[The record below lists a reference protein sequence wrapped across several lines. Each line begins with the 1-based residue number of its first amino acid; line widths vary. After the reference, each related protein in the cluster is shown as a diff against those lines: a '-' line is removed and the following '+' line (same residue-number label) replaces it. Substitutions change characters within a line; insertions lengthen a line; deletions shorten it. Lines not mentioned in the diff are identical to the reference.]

1 MDSVQAILDE
11 IHPGIDYQNE
21 TALIDDGL
29 LDSFNVIAIVTE
41 LNYRFN
47 IKISVGDLNR
57 ENFNSMQAIQ
67 ALVERHKQAEA
78 GG

>member
-1 MDSVQAILDE
+1 MTDMLQEILQE
-11 IHPGIDYQNE
+11 IHPGIDYQHE

-41 LNYRFN
+41 LNGRFG
-47 IKISVGDLNR
+47 IRISISDLEP

-67 ALVERHKQAEA
+67 ALVERHRQKQSR
-78 GG
+78 

>member
-1 MDSVQAILDE
+1 MDSVQEILEE

-41 LNYRFN
+41 LNNRFN
-47 IKISVGDLNR
+47 IRISISDL
-57 ENFNSMQAIQ
+57 EPATLNSIQAII
-67 ALVERHKQAEA
+67 ALVERHRA
-78 GG
+78 GTTD

>member
-1 MDSVQAILDE
+1 MLDTLQEILEE
-11 IHPGIDYQNE
+11 IHPGIDYKNE

-41 LNYRFN
+41 LNNKFGIR
-47 IKISVGDLNR
+47 ISISDLEP

-67 ALVERHKQAEA
+67 ALVERHRQKKSR
-78 GG
+78 

>member
-1 MDSVQAILDE
+1 MDTIQEILEE

-41 LNYRFN
+41 LNNRFR
-47 IKISVGDLNR
+47 IKISISDL
-57 ENFNSMQAIQ
+57 EPKNFNSMQAMH
-67 ALVERHKQAEA
+67 ALVERHRQGKA
-78 GG
+78 G